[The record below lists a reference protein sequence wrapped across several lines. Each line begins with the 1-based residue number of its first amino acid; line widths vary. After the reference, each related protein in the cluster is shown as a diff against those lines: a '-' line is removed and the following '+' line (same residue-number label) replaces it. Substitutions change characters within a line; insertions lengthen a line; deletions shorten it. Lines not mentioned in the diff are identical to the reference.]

1 MKKGMDAL
9 KVKYK
14 LGALILDTEDNELII
29 IFDNDCGG
37 IEKMRYFKL
46 VKNVSLTWIENKI
59 ISVIN
64 EVSAYKNLTKVFQKA
79 IKDVDVDTYA
89 TTYGIGIHTVLM
101 SEEELRNKS
110 KAIFNLLDN
119 KGIKYKLQYSRA
131 MWVLKIVISKSKEN
145 LKKINTLK
153 I

>member
-1 MKKGMDAL
+1 MDAL